1 MSICVGIT
9 GGIGSGKSTVCQ
21 VFRLL
26 GAPVFEADQVAR
38 QLTDHNPDIINGL
51 IHLFGKDIYRA
62 ESGVDRKKL
71 AAIIFNNEF
80 YLEKINQLVHPVV
93 RNEFRKWSEMQ
104 GTPYVIHE
112 AAILFETGFYKMM
125 DFTILVTAPEKQR
138 VERVVKRNGVTDEEV
153 RERMAKQWN
162 DEKKRLLASFELKN
176 DNQHLIIPQIIK
188 IDKNLKKYGKIW

>member
-1 MSICVGIT
+1 MSIYVGIT

-38 QLTDHNPDIINGL
+38 QLTDHHPDIITGL
-51 IHLFGKDIYRA
+51 IHLFGKDIYRK

-93 RNEFRKWSEMQ
+93 RNEFRKWADMQ
-104 GTPYVIHE
+104 VAPYVIHE

-138 VERVVKRNGVTDEEV
+138 IERVVKRNGITDLQV
-153 RERMAKQWN
+153 QERMARQWS
-162 DEKKRLLASFELKN
+162 DEEKRLLASFELKN
-176 DNQHLIIPQIIK
+176 DNQHLIIPQIIQ
-188 IDKNLKKYGKIW
+188 IDKNLKEYGKIW

>member
-38 QLTDHNPDIINGL
+38 QLTDHHPEIIAGL

-62 ESGVDRKKL
+62 EVGVDRKKL
-71 AAIIFNNEF
+71 ADIIFNNEF
-80 YLEKINQLVHPVV
+80 YLEMINQLVHPVV
-93 RNEFRKWSEMQ
+93 RNEFRKWADKQEA
-104 GTPYVIHE
+104 PYVIHE

-125 DFTILVTAPEKQR
+125 DFTILISAPENQR
-138 VERVVKRNGVTDEEV
+138 IERVVKRNGINTLQVK
-153 RERMAKQWN
+153 ERMDKQWS
-162 DEKKRLLASFELKN
+162 DEKKRLLASYEIIN
-176 DNQHLIIPQIIK
+176 DNQQLIIPQIIQ
-188 IDKNLKKYGKIW
+188 IDKNLKEYGKIW